1 MWLIVVLLFIIAGW
15 RDASLALRDPAIM
28 RISTCL
34 HENLGPQ
41 TWKSWSIITKISTVR
56 QENLGRISW
65 KSWAFIKENIDC
77 SSRKY
82 LPFILTVSTSCN
94 KISTVHNKISAFH
107 NKIWT
112 IHHENKS
119 QLLVQ
124 MGFHTSQ
131 FKPTF
136 RWIKYVLL
144 SKKAIKNL

>member
-15 RDASLALRDPAIM
+15 RDASLALRDLAIM

-34 HENLGPQ
+34 HENLGPW
-41 TWKSWSIITKISTVR
+41 TWKSWSIIKEISTVH
-56 QENLGRISW
+56 Q
-65 KSWAFIKENIDC
+65 ENIDC

-94 KISTVHNKISAFH
+94 KIPTVRNKIFAFR

-112 IHHENKS
+112 THHENKS

-136 RWIKYVLL
+136 WWIKCVLL
-144 SKKAIKNL
+144 SKKAIKNLK